1 MRSRLAAVLTAGL
14 LAASPLAVPSAN
26 AQAGVELGLLTCQ
39 SEGAVGF
46 VLGSSQNFACTFAPS
61 NRAAADEVYVGTFDT
76 VGIDIGATGA
86 TTMRWL
92 VLSAASDA
100 AGPGVLTGRYTGA
113 TANASVG
120 IGAGVNV
127 LVGGF
132 QRSVTL
138 QPLSIQAQ
146 EGLNAAVGISSFR
159 LAAAGAAYPTP
170 AAAGTPAV
178 IVR

>member
-1 MRSRLAAVLTAGL
+1 MKTRLASLLAAGF
-14 LAASPLAVPSAN
+14 LAASPLAAPAAN

-39 SEGAVGF
+39 SEGSIGF
-46 VLGSSQNFACTFAPS
+46 VLGSSENFACHFAPA

-76 VGIDIGATGA
+76 VGVDIGVTGPK
-86 TTMRWL
+86 TLRWL

-127 LVGGF
+127 MVGGF
-132 QRSVTL
+132 QRSVVL
-138 QPLSIQAQ
+138 QPVSVQAQ
-146 EGLNAAVGISSFR
+146 EGLNAAAGITSFR
-159 LAAAGAAYPTP
+159 LAAVSAAYPTP
-170 AAAGTPAV
+170 EAAGVPNV

>member
-1 MRSRLAAVLTAGL
+1 MHTRLATLFAAGF
-14 LAASPLAVPSAN
+14 LAASPLAVAPAN

-61 NRAAADEVYVGTFDT
+61 NRAAPDEAYVGTFDT
-76 VGIDIGATGA
+76 VGIDIGATGP
-86 TTMRWL
+86 TTLRWL

-120 IGAGVNV
+120 IGAGVNL

-138 QPLSIQAQ
+138 QPASVQAQ
-146 EGLNAAVGISSFR
+146 EGLNAAIGISSFR
-159 LAAAGAAYPTP
+159 LAAVAAVAPTP
-170 AAAGTPAV
+170 QAAGVPNV